1 MIPLL
6 LGMSVGCAKAAATSP
21 ADVAQDSL
29 NSSQVHF
36 RNENRSISTTYLR
49 KEQRIGR
56 RRLATCP
63 TTIYKVGDTQ
73 VAGTDGWNE
82 WSESCLMGNTHAVGS
97 TETVKIKKSSSM
109 SGELV
114 IDREATSGLS
124 NRHFDVRGTLELEDI
139 TLKGGHAVSSFVS
152 LYCSFFDGDNL

>member
-6 LGMSVGCAKAAATSP
+6 LGMSVGCAKAATSP
-21 ADVAQDSL
+21 AAVAQDSL

-82 WSESCLMGNTHAVGS
+82 WSESCVMSSHYTVSSGDM
-97 TETVKIKKSSSM
+97 VKIKKSSSM

-114 IDREATSGLS
+114 IDRGATSGND
-124 NRHFDVRGTLELEDI
+124 NRHFIVYGGALEVEGI
-139 TLKGGHAVSSFVS
+139 TLKGGHAVSSFGLFV
-152 LYCSFFDGDNL
+152 LL

>member
-6 LGMSVGCAKAAATSP
+6 LGMSVGCAKATTSSV
-21 ADVAQDSL
+21 AVAQDSL
-29 NSSQVHF
+29 NSSQIHF
-36 RNENRSISTTYLR
+36 RNENSSISTTYLR

-63 TTIYKVGDTQ
+63 TTIYKVGNAQ

-82 WSESCLMGNTHAVGS
+82 WSESCVMGNTHAVGS

-114 IDREATSGLS
+114 IDRGATSES
-124 NRHFDVRGTLELEDI
+124 YNRHFLVYGTLELEDV
-139 TLKGGHAVSSFVS
+139 TLKGGHAVSSFV
-152 LYCSFFDGDNL
+152 FFVFL